1 MDFVNCLFLLVQIS
15 YKGTTVLFAK
25 NFPGF
30 DGRLESHTSLK
41 CTLVYPRE
49 EKESMQNW
57 LR

>member
-1 MDFVNCLFLLVQIS
+1 MNCLFLLVQIS